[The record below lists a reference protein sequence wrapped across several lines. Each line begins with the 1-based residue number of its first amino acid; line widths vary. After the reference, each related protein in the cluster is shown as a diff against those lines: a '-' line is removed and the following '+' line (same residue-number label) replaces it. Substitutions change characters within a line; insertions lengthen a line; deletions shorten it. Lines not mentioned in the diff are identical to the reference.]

1 MSGPPFPVV
10 SSEEL
15 CRIRAEAMDF
25 ANIGLFRYRLDGT
38 VVFFDRGALRLL
50 DLDLQY
56 ADPSEVIGKNIGEL
70 LEYLDEPG
78 RLRQAVRKKKR
89 VRNFEYRYRTL
100 AGHVRWVY
108 HNSYEV
114 IDGTGE
120 VCVQVIAQDIT
131 ELKETS
137 RALAASEARFRTL
150 AEHAV
155 LGIGVVQ
162 GEPPC
167 IVFANDALAK
177 ILGIAQEDLVA
188 LPTARLLD
196 LLHPAD
202 RHTLQTMLREK
213 GRRADVVGDLCLQ
226 REDGQVRWVAP
237 AFSDIMFD
245 GLPAVQV
252 TVVDT
257 TERRQVEERRR
268 VLEEQMR
275 HVQKL
280 ESLGVLAGGIAHDF
294 NNLLV
299 GILGNSDLAER
310 RLGKDAEVQQRLSE
324 IRKASRRAA
333 TLCKQLL
340 AYSGRSR
347 MAAGPFD
354 LNALVLETA
363 ELLKLS
369 VSKKAML
376 AYDLQADL
384 PPAHGD
390 PSHMQQVLMNLIINA
405 SEALGDRSG
414 SILLST
420 GLASFA
426 RHELDGAHF
435 GRDLQPGT
443 FLFIEVA
450 DTGEGMDAD
459 TRKRIFEPFFTTK
472 FTGRGLGL
480 AAVLGIVRGHLGALL
495 VDSEPGRGSTFR
507 VLLPPSNDPLRPSEP
522 PGCSLPHADRGT
534 VLVVDD
540 EDAARLTICALVR
553 ELGFHVIE
561 AIHGRDAIRLYEQ
574 SPNAISLVILD
585 VLMPESDGREC
596 FVELRRRNPT
606 VPVLF
611 NSGHGEEAVASLVVH
626 DPHAGFLQ
634 KPYGIAT
641 LQSAIDALIGS

>member
-1 MSGPPFPVV
+1 MT
-10 SSEEL
+10 SEEL

-50 DLDLQY
+50 DLDQTY
-56 ADPSEVIGKNIGEL
+56 ADPSEVVGKNIGEL

-78 RLRQAVRKKKR
+78 RLRQAVRKEKR

-100 AGHVRWVY
+100 AGRVRWVY

-114 IDGTGE
+114 IDATGE

-150 AEHAV
+150 AEYAV

-162 GEPPC
+162 GDPPRF
-167 IVFANDALAK
+167 VFANDTLAE
-177 ILGIAQEDLVA
+177 ILGMAHESLVG
-188 LPTARLLD
+188 LPAAKLFGLLQ
-196 LLHPAD
+196 PAD
-202 RHTLQTMLREK
+202 QDTLRTLFRVK
-213 GRRADVVGDLCLQ
+213 VSRADVAGDLCLQ
-226 REDGQVRWVAP
+226 HEDGQVRWVAP
-237 AFSDIMFD
+237 AFSDIVFD

-299 GILGNSDLAER
+299 GILGNADLAER
-310 RLGKDAEVQQRLSE
+310 RLGKDEEVQQRLSE

-426 RHELDGAHF
+426 RHELDDAHF

-443 FLFIEVA
+443 FLFIEVT
-450 DTGEGMDAD
+450 DTGSGMDED
-459 TRKRIFEPFFTTK
+459 TRRRIFEPFFTTK

-480 AAVLGIVRGHLGALL
+480 AAVLGIVRGHHGALI

-522 PGCSLPHADRGT
+522 PGGSLPHLSDRGT

-540 EDAARLTICALVR
+540 EEATRLTICALVR
-553 ELGFHVIE
+553 ELGFQVME
-561 AIHGRDAIRLYEQ
+561 ATHGRDAIRAYETA
-574 SPNAISLVILD
+574 PDAISLVILD

-596 FVELRRRNPT
+596 FVELRRRSTT

-611 NSGHGEEAVASLVVH
+611 NSGHGEEAVASLVAR
-626 DPHAGFLQ
+626 DPHTGFLQ
-634 KPYGIAT
+634 KPYDLAM
-641 LQSAIDALIGS
+641 LESAIDALVGTQRRS

>member
-1 MSGPPFPVV
+1 MSGPSFPVL
-10 SSEEL
+10 SSEEI

-25 ANIGLFRYRLDGT
+25 ASIGLFRYRLDGT

-50 DLDLQY
+50 DLDRQY
-56 ADPSEVIGKNIGEL
+56 ADPSEVIGKKIGEL

-78 RLRQAVRKKKR
+78 RLRQAVLKEKR

-114 IDGTGE
+114 IDQAGE

-131 ELKETS
+131 QLKETS

-162 GEPPC
+162 GAPRRF
-167 IVFANDALAK
+167 VFVNDALAE
-177 ILGIAQEDLVA
+177 ILGMPQESLVG
-188 LPTARLLD
+188 LPTAKLVG

-202 RHTLQTMLREK
+202 RTTLQTMLRAK
-213 GRRADVVGDLCLQ
+213 GARADVVGDVCLQ

-237 AFSDIMFD
+237 AFSDIVFD

-299 GILGNSDLAER
+299 GILGNADLAER
-310 RLGKDAEVQQRLSE
+310 RLGKDQEVQQRLSE

-426 RHELDGAHF
+426 RQELDSAHF

-443 FLFIEVA
+443 FLFIEVT
-450 DTGEGMDAD
+450 DTGEGMDED

-480 AAVLGIVRGHLGALL
+480 AAVLGIVRGHHGALL
-495 VDSEPGRGSTFR
+495 VDSEPRRGSTFR

-522 PGCSLPHADRGT
+522 PRCSPHPSDRGN

-540 EDAARLTICALVR
+540 EDATRLTICALVR
-553 ELGFHVIE
+553 ELGFHVVE
-561 AIHGRDAIRLYEQ
+561 AIHGRDAIRVYEQ
-574 SPNAISLVILD
+574 APDAISLVILD

-596 FVELRRRNPT
+596 FVELRRRSPT

-611 NSGHGEEAVASLVVH
+611 NSGHGEDAVASLVAR
-626 DPHAGFLQ
+626 DPHTGFLQ
-634 KPYGIAT
+634 KPYDLAM
-641 LQSAIDALIGS
+641 LQRAIDALVGS

>member
-1 MSGPPFPVV
+1 MSD
-10 SSEEL
+10 EEL

-50 DLDLQY
+50 DLEQRY
-56 ADPSEVIGKNIGEL
+56 ADPAEVIGKKIGDL

-78 RLRQAVRKKKR
+78 RLRQAVRKQKR

-100 AGHVRWVY
+100 AGQVRWVY

-114 IDGTGE
+114 TDAEGE
-120 VCVQVIAQDIT
+120 TCVQVIAQDIT

-150 AEHAV
+150 AEHSV

-162 GEPPC
+162 RDPLRL
-167 IVFANDALAK
+167 VFANEALAK
-177 ILGIAQEDLVA
+177 MLGVTQESLVRA
-188 LPTARLLD
+188 PVAELLGRLS
-196 LLHPAD
+196 PAD
-202 RHTLQTMLREK
+202 QDTLRNLFSAK
-213 GRRADVVGDLCLQ
+213 GTRADVVGDLCLQ
-226 REDGQVRWVAP
+226 REDGQVRWIAP
-237 AFSDIMFD
+237 AFSDIVFD

-299 GILGNSDLAER
+299 GILGNADLAER
-310 RLGKDAEVQQRLSE
+310 RLGRDDEVQQRLAE

-347 MAAGPFD
+347 MVAGPFD

-369 VSKKAML
+369 VSKKALL

-405 SEALGDRSG
+405 SEALGERSG

-420 GLASFA
+420 GLAAFA
-426 RHELDGAHF
+426 RQELDCAHF

-443 FLFIEVA
+443 FLFIEVS
-450 DTGEGMDAD
+450 DTGEGMDEE

-480 AAVLGIVRGHLGALL
+480 AAVLGIVRGHHGAML
-495 VDSEPGRGSTFR
+495 VDSDPGRGSTFR
-507 VLLPPSNDPLRPSEP
+507 VLLPPSSDPLRPSEP
-522 PGCSLPHADRGT
+522 PRSSLAHPSHRGT

-540 EDAARLTICALVR
+540 EDAARLTICALAR
-553 ELGFHVIE
+553 ELGFQVIE
-561 AIHGRDAIRLYEQ
+561 AVHGADALRAFEQ
-574 SPNAISLVILD
+574 APDRITLVILD

-596 FVELRRRNPT
+596 FVELRRRSLS

-611 NSGHGEEAVASLVVH
+611 NSGHGEEAVSSLVAS
-626 DPHAGFLQ
+626 DPHARFLQ
-634 KPYGIAT
+634 KPYDLVT
-641 LQSAIDALIGS
+641 LQQAIDGLLGTRTGSV